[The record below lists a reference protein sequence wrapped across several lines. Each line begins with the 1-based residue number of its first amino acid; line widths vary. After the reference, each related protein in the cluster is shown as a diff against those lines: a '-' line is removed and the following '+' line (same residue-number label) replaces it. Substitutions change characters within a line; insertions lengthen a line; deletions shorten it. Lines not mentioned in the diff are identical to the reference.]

1 MLHTEY
7 VRNLNC
13 NYERI
18 LLDNKP
24 EEKKYQYCILS
35 RGGIK
40 GLLPCSLRYMNGLA
54 YLYYDITSKQNVAQ
68 LFGGRCITR
77 RWMRDFLWSLRQ
89 IQLELGRFLLDTNN
103 VIWYPEHI
111 FQDLES
117 NIFSFLYIPYYSGE
131 ESFIKLI
138 EFWVE
143 HIDYDD
149 EVLVDC
155 VYHMYEQLEHNG
167 TDYLQSRIYEDT
179 KCLEE
184 STAQENSG
192 SAYEIIQPEKEVQEQ
207 NVIGKD
213 GLYNLEDKNTLENGI
228 KEEKVSTENN
238 MVKNEQKTEAENSLL
253 GEKNVQQKSEKR
265 SLLSIFEGRRNRS
278 KKMQEDYTL
287 AMRQAMLEQAVAE
300 DVNYSTEEFGQT
312 IYIEDKQ
319 EDAEEIRKIYTPEGK
334 LLAKLEKKILSI
346 GKKRE
351 EVDLVLEDM
360 SVSRIHAR
368 ILDEKGSVYLEDLNS
383 TNGTFKN
390 GLRLQPYEKRKLE
403 IGDEIKCGKIII
415 IFR

>member
-117 NIFSFLYIPYYSGE
+117 NIFSFLYTLLQRRRKFYQ
-131 ESFIKLI
+131 
-138 EFWVE
+138 
-143 HIDYDD
+143 ID
-149 EVLVDC
+149 
-155 VYHMYEQLEHNG
+155 
-167 TDYLQSRIYEDT
+167 
-179 KCLEE
+179 
-184 STAQENSG
+184 
-192 SAYEIIQPEKEVQEQ
+192 
-207 NVIGKD
+207 
-213 GLYNLEDKNTLENGI
+213 
-228 KEEKVSTENN
+228 
-238 MVKNEQKTEAENSLL
+238 
-253 GEKNVQQKSEKR
+253 
-265 SLLSIFEGRRNRS
+265 
-278 KKMQEDYTL
+278 
-287 AMRQAMLEQAVAE
+287 
-300 DVNYSTEEFGQT
+300 
-312 IYIEDKQ
+312 
-319 EDAEEIRKIYTPEGK
+319 
-334 LLAKLEKKILSI
+334 
-346 GKKRE
+346 
-351 EVDLVLEDM
+351 
-360 SVSRIHAR
+360 R
-368 ILDEKGSVYLEDLNS
+368 ILG
-383 TNGTFKN
+383 GTY
-390 GLRLQPYEKRKLE
+390 RL
-403 IGDEIKCGKIII
+403 
-415 IFR
+415 